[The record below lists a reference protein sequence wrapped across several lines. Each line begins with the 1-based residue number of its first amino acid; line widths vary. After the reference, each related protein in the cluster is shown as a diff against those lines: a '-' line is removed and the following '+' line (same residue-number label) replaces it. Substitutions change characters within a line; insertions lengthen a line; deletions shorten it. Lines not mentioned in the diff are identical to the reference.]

1 MILYFSSSFF
11 SKLISILSD
20 NLYFISN
27 YKINAKNTKT
37 FGELYQKTLEREQLI
52 RDLGYNLVVMW
63 EYDWKR
69 LNILIKILQRK
80 FRSNR

>member
-1 MILYFSSSFF
+1 MI
-11 SKLISILSD
+11 KI
-20 NLYFISN
+20 FIHT
-27 YKINAKNTKT
+27 I
-37 FGELYQKTLEREQLI
+37 KTLVFIKCGIMHRRREREQLI
-52 RDLGYNLVVMW
+52 RDLGYNLVVIW

>member
-1 MILYFSSSFF
+1 MHRRR
-11 SKLISILSD
+11 
-20 NLYFISN
+20 
-27 YKINAKNTKT
+27 
-37 FGELYQKTLEREQLI
+37 EREQLI
-52 RDLGYNLVVMW
+52 RDLGYNLVVIW